1 MIDVDADKND
11 RKLWKFVLPEKFTGW
26 YGAWYG
32 GTFEFTLSSFSGDYS
47 GANDHWVEDKFHPL
61 NLVEIYCESC
71 DLYKGVTIAYP
82 LSTGPKFTGST
93 THYALQMTETSGW
106 VKDPQNTLY
115 EWSVPSRCSLIEV
128 LSRITSVRILGD
140 FTNWYEGIS
149 IDNVRYVAAPA
160 KGRYQI
166 PVCTQDSKCSC

>member
-1 MIDVDADKND
+1 MTSRQLVSSDFRFNDENWKTVGNNVKSSNAIKHEATRIGEMSRVDDLIDVDADKND
-11 RKLWKFVLPEKFTGW
+11 RKLWKFILPEKFTGW

-82 LSTGPKFTGST
+82 LSTSPKFTGST

-106 VKDPQNTLY
+106 MKDPQNTLY
-115 EWSVPSRCSLIEV
+115 MNGQFLR
-128 LSRITSVRILGD
+128 D
-140 FTNWYEGIS
+140 
-149 IDNVRYVAAPA
+149 VA
-160 KGRYQI
+160 
-166 PVCTQDSKCSC
+166 